1 MSSLASI
8 PTDLQEK
15 AVQLSNSCPLGK
27 LHPRVVNLLQS
38 KVGEKWMVAC
48 SGGAD
53 SLFCLLSIW
62 SAYPKLRGNLTVLH
76 FNHKLR
82 AAESDKD
89 EIFIK
94 EIAETLKISFV
105 SESQVGTGKS
115 DEASLRDRRREFFC
129 NAMAKLNGKILLQGH
144 HLDDVAETFLWR
156 IARGVGVDGMCAPR
170 PIQIHNDFSFARPL
184 LCVSRIE
191 IHRLLKQSKIPWRED
206 QSNQSDKYLRN
217 RLRKNTL
224 PNWKN
229 DSDRDL
235 LNGILQ
241 TRELIEEQA
250 DALSQWADEALI
262 SSLEN
267 DKLSVDKLIQYPRA
281 IIRKVI
287 FLWLS
292 TKNTISTIHQNHL
305 NQILDALLESDP
317 FKIQLSSTLTLH
329 RRQNFLSKELRLRE
343 LSNWSRYFLP
353 LNSFTFLPNKAMI
366 HADLESLDSE
376 LKEKILK
383 GKIDQNFRAYI
394 SVSNNQKELFFRQRK
409 PGDRFTPLGSNGS
422 KKVKDCMIDRRWDQH
437 KKENCPL
444 VTDQNDKILWIPGFP
459 PDHSSRI
466 TVNTTEVIRLTYMKS
481 ET

>member
-1 MSSLASI
+1 MSSLVSI
-8 PTDLQEK
+8 PKDLKEK

-62 SAYPKLRGNLTVLH
+62 GAYPKLRGNLTVLH

-82 AAESDKD
+82 ASESDKD

-94 EIAETLKISFV
+94 EIAETLKISFF

-129 NAMAKLNGKILLQGH
+129 SAMAKLNGEILLQGH

-156 IARGVGVDGMCAPR
+156 IARGVGAEGMSAPR
-170 PIQIHNDFSFARPL
+170 PVQIHKDFSFARPL
-184 LCVSRIE
+184 LSLSRIE

-206 QSNQSDKYLRN
+206 QTNQSEQYLRN

-235 LNGILQ
+235 LNGIFH

-250 DALSQWADEALI
+250 DAISQWADKALT

-267 DKLSVDKLIQYPRA
+267 DKLSVDKLSQYPRA
-281 IIRKVI
+281 IIRKV
-287 FLWLS
+287 LSSWLS
-292 TKNTISTIHQNHL
+292 TEETLSIVHQHHL
-305 NQILDALLESDP
+305 NHILDALLESNP

-329 RRQNFLSKELRLRE
+329 RRQNFLSKEIRLRE
-343 LSNWSRYFLP
+343 FPKWPRYFLP
-353 LNSFTFLPNKAMI
+353 LNSFTFLPDNAMI
-366 HADLESLDSE
+366 QADFESLGSE

-383 GKIDQNFRAYI
+383 GNIDQNFRAYI
-394 SVSNNQKELFFRQRK
+394 SANNNQKELYFRQRK
-409 PGDRFTPLGSNGS
+409 PGDRYTPLGSNGS
-422 KKVKDCMIDRRWDQH
+422 KKVKDCMIDRRWDHH

-444 VTDQNDKILWIPGFP
+444 ITDQNDKILWIPGFP